1 MSRERERRG
10 LTARLTE
17 LEQELRAPET
27 NLDEFEADLKT
38 KVKRVESL
46 DEEIHSLE
54 MALVGERKDEQR
66 GEQDVA
72 RWNQAIALFQSER
85 EEAEAELSA
94 LAGTEQPAADG
105 LRHLDRE
112 RAETEQSL
120 LMRQAAVT
128 AAREEVERRQAAAA
142 GLRVAG
148 AGLQHRLGASRR
160 ALSR

>member
-1 MSRERERRG
+1 MSRERELRG

-17 LEQELRAPET
+17 LEQELRATQT
-27 NLDEFEADLKT
+27 NLDEFQADLNT

-85 EEAEAELSA
+85 EEAEAELSD

-112 RAETEQSL
+112 REENEQSL
-120 LMRQAAVT
+120 LVRQAAVT
-128 AAREEVERRQAAAA
+128 GAREEGVRLHE
-142 GLRVAG
+142 G
-148 AGLQHRLGASRR
+148 AHGVCT
-160 ALSR
+160 